1 MKKLLKKKFVTGQSK
16 DKILMNL
23 LNMSDSDEEGRDK
36 LGNAVDKDQLRRMED
51 NDKKG
56 TKEEKKK
63 KRMLNKGIK
72 VDTDSDENSQDELDK
87 KPDEDDPDNENKD
100 KNDKK
105 EKKKPVGPDDIVYK
119 PVQKSLEEIKKGL
132 FMGQKFGHFNIGCY
146 VRIEIKV

>member
-63 KRMLNKGIK
+63 KRMINKGIK

-119 PVQKSLEEIKKGL
+119 PV
-132 FMGQKFGHFNIGCY
+132 
-146 VRIEIKV
+146 